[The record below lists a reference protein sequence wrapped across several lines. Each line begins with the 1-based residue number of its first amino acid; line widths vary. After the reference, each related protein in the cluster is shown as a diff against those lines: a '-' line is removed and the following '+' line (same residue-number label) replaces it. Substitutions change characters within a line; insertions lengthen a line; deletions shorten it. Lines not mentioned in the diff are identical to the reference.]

1 MTNITQE
8 LNTARAYFVKGL
20 ECLNNVEAIF
30 GLNLTTTKTGTTG
43 PNAGVVTM
51 SPRRGT
57 ITPAGR
63 RKIAKAQK
71 ARWAAKN
78 AVGGIGNHRV
88 AV

>member
-8 LNTARAYFVKGL
+8 LNTARNYFLKGL
-20 ECLNNVEAIF
+20 ECLNNVETVF
-30 GLNLTTTKTGTTG
+30 GINPLTTGKLTNSPGVITMTT
-43 PNAGVVTM
+43 
-51 SPRRGT
+51 PRRGT

-78 AVGGIGNHRV
+78 GTTGPNRV